1 MQKQPPFRGNDNHRR
16 SLRERI
22 GRLLPSL
29 TFAEPLESQY
39 RHWHLEH
46 TRERV
51 QYSMLPAMGV
61 ILILALA
68 GGPFADL
75 RHSLFAAD
83 QHRLVDM
90 LRFGVVLPTCA
101 VMLLVTYTKGYSR
114 WLPFAA
120 PVVAMIQGLCLIA
133 FDLLMHRQG
142 YSLSAVMPMLVL
154 SAYMLFGMM
163 HIQATVIATLIVT
176 AYGVSGWL
184 AGINTG
190 QRLFDVAMSCFA
202 LVLGYCFHYSFARTQ
217 RLNWFRNMLL
227 TDSAHRDALTNIGNR
242 RMFDVHVERLWSQ
255 AIRTRVPVAL
265 LLVDLDHFK
274 AFNDHAGHQAG
285 DACLARVAGAIA
297 MSARRPLDL
306 AARYGGEEFVVLL
319 FDVRRDRVEELCRE
333 LHANIAALRLH
344 HPASSVARHVTVSI
358 GAACVEPPAG
368 RHHEGLIQLADEAL
382 YAAKEGGRNRTV
394 VMDREYASLTT
405 GSFRVPRSRSRNQA
419 A

>member
-1 MQKQPPFRGNDNHRR
+1 MQTQSPFRSPRRRR
-16 SLRERI
+16 SLREQF
-22 GRLLPSL
+22 GRWLPPL

-39 RHWHLEH
+39 RNWHVEH
-46 TRERV
+46 ARERV

-68 GGPFADL
+68 GGPFAEMRDT
-75 RHSLFAAD
+75 LFAAD
-83 QHRLVDM
+83 QREIVDM
-90 LRFGVVLPTCA
+90 LRFGVILPTCTA
-101 VMLLVTYTKGYSR
+101 MLLVTYTRVYSR
-114 WLPFAA
+114 WLPFTA
-120 PVVAMIQGLCLIA
+120 PPVAMIQGLCLII

-142 YSLSAVMPMLVL
+142 YTLSAVMPMLVL

-163 HIQATVIATLIVT
+163 HIQATVIATAIVA
-176 AYGVSGWL
+176 AYGVCGWL
-184 AGINTG
+184 AGINSG

-202 LVLGYCFHYSFARTQ
+202 LVLGYCFHYSFARSQ

-227 TDSAHRDALTNIGNR
+227 TDSIHRDALTNIGNR
-242 RMFDVHVERLWSQ
+242 RMFDMHIERLWNQ

-285 DACLARVAGAIA
+285 DTCLARVAGAIA

-319 FDVRRDRVEELCRE
+319 FDVKRERVEELCRE
-333 LHANIAALRLH
+333 LHANIAALQLP
-344 HPASSVARHVTVSI
+344 HPASSVGPHVSVSI
-358 GAACVEPPAG
+358 GAACVEPQMG
-368 RHHEGLIQLADEAL
+368 RHQEGLIQLADEAL
-382 YAAKEGGRNRTV
+382 YSAKEGGRNRTV
-394 VMDREYASLTT
+394 VMDREYATLNT
-405 GSFRVPRSRSRNQA
+405 GSFRVPRSRARNQA